1 VASAEL
7 ALGPCRRPAEQLLN
21 RCLSTA
27 SLKTDLLGLNSALM
41 RERVGLR
48 YFLVGLSVDLSV
60 IGFFALHPDYLRW
73 FYSERFP
80 FLSQLIFGVFFVGLG
95 VTYSNFLR
103 LLREERILRRAVS
116 ELEGGSQAADLAL
129 SLPSSGLRDR
139 IQGLLARPSKADL
152 GDPAGQDALEAREE
166 THAGWAKY
174 ITGVLTML
182 GLVGTFLGLM
192 VAIDSIRGLTSL
204 QDKEAFFHGV
214 LGALDGMGTAF
225 STSLAGIFGAVV
237 LGFEQLVFHFAQL
250 SYLTRVQLLVER
262 VLAPQVQPSDSV
274 GGIAVELHR
283 FREDLRQWRTDV
295 ASAGAEFESGAREL
309 SEQTRGVA
317 EAVLEVLDRM
327 KDDDGRWREVSEEL
341 ARLRRLASE
350 ENQAL
355 LVLAGHRLD
364 GLEQAAADPGA
375 TEGDDLSV
383 ARRPVT
389 QDSEDGSTRV
399 VAGSETAEDGEALGS
414 FVVGGEDPRLL
425 SELRRS
431 NDLLAHIYR
440 EMGLV
445 LRSAGNRL
453 EMRQTE
459 AMQAI
464 ARVLQRMDAQAASG
478 AEQIHMLRA
487 LLRYINEDDR
497 QLTGVMGLLHEEAQ
511 RTPAVAATKAAS
523 DSEDD

>member
-1 VASAEL
+1 
-7 ALGPCRRPAEQLLN
+7 
-21 RCLSTA
+21 
-27 SLKTDLLGLNSALM
+27 M

-48 YFLVGLSVDLSV
+48 YFLIGLSVDASV
-60 IGFFALHPDYLRW
+60 IGFFAVNPEYLQW

-80 FLSQLIFGVFFVGLG
+80 FLSRLIFGVFFVGLG

-103 LLREERILRRAVS
+103 LLREERVLRRAVR
-116 ELEGGSQAADLAL
+116 ELQQGSRASDLAV

-139 IQGLLARPSKADL
+139 IQGLLARPAQADL

-204 QDKEAFFHGV
+204 QDKEAFFSGV
-214 LGALDGMGTAF
+214 IGALDGMGTAF

-250 SYLTRVQLLVER
+250 SYLVRVQLLVER
-262 VLAPQVQPSDSV
+262 VLAPQIQPSDSV

-283 FREDLRQWRTDV
+283 FRQDLRQWRTDV
-295 ASAGAEFESGAREL
+295 AAGGAELDAAAKDLAG
-309 SEQTRGVA
+309 QTRSVA

-355 LVLAGHRLD
+355 LALAGHRLD
-364 GLEQAAADPGA
+364 GLEQAAAETTPVPGEA
-375 TEGDDLSV
+375 KSSTTAGGDS
-383 ARRPVT
+383 
-389 QDSEDGSTRV
+389 
-399 VAGSETAEDGEALGS
+399 AEDAGPGEVPSGMPEQS
-414 FVVGGEDPRLL
+414 DDPRLL

-445 LRSAGNRL
+445 LRSAGNRV

-497 QLTGVMGLLHEEAQ
+497 QLTGVMGILHEEAK
-511 RTPAVAATKAAS
+511 RSPSDPAKEVGPG
-523 DSEDD
+523 SEDS

>member
-1 VASAEL
+1 
-7 ALGPCRRPAEQLLN
+7 
-21 RCLSTA
+21 
-27 SLKTDLLGLNSALM
+27 M

-48 YFLVGLSVDLSV
+48 YFLIGLSVDVSV
-60 IGFFALHPDYLRW
+60 IGFFAVNPDYLEW

-80 FLSQLIFGVFFVGLG
+80 FLSRLIFGVFFLGLG

-103 LLREERILRRAVS
+103 LLREERVLRRAVA
-116 ELEGGSQAADLAL
+116 ELQEGSRAADLAL

-139 IQGLLARPSKADL
+139 IQGLLARPAQADL

-204 QDKEAFFHGV
+204 QDKEAFFSGV
-214 LGALDGMGTAF
+214 IGALDGMGTAF

-250 SYLTRVQLLVER
+250 SYLVRVQLLVER

-295 ASAGAEFESGAREL
+295 AAGGAELDAAAKDLAG
-309 SEQTRGVA
+309 QTRSVA

-355 LVLAGHRLD
+355 LALAGHRLE
-364 GLEQAAADPGA
+364 GLEQAAAETPPASQATKGA
-375 TEGDDLSV
+375 TTSDGDLGNAVGDDAGLS
-383 ARRPVT
+383 
-389 QDSEDGSTRV
+389 D
-399 VAGSETAEDGEALGS
+399 EAS
-414 FVVGGEDPRLL
+414 DMSGGTDEPRLL

-445 LRSAGNRL
+445 LRSAGNRV

-497 QLTGVMGLLHEEAQ
+497 QLTGVMGILHEEARRQ
-511 RTPAVAATKAAS
+511 PPKPAKEVGPG
-523 DSEDD
+523 SEDS

>member
-1 VASAEL
+1 MRARVA
-7 ALGPCRRPAEQLLN
+7 
-21 RCLSTA
+21 
-27 SLKTDLLGLNSALM
+27 
-41 RERVGLR
+41 LR
-48 YFLVGLSVDLSV
+48 YFAIGLAVDV
-60 IGFFALHPDYLRW
+60 CVVGFFVTHPDWLAW
-73 FYSERFP
+73 FYSARFP
-80 FLSQLIFGVFFVGLG
+80 VLSRLIFGVFFIGLAI
-95 VTYSNFLR
+95 TYRNFFR
-103 LLREERILRRAVS
+103 LLREEGELRRVVDALDAGAQAE
-116 ELEGGSQAADLAL
+116 ELSVTLR
-129 SLPSSGLRDR
+129 PSGIRDR
-139 IQGLLARPSKADL
+139 IRGLLSRPAQADQ
-152 GDPAGQDALEAREE
+152 GDPAGQEALEAREE

-204 QDKEAFFHGV
+204 EDKEAFFTGV
-214 LGALDGMGTAF
+214 VGALDGMGTAF

-250 SYLTRVQLLVER
+250 SYLTRVQTLVER
-262 VLAPQVQPSDSV
+262 VLGPQVQLEDSA

-283 FREDLRQWRTDV
+283 FREDLRAWRTDV
-295 ASAGAEFESGAREL
+295 ASSGAELEAAATEL
-309 SEQTRGVA
+309 GTQTRGVA
-317 EAVLEVLDRM
+317 EAVLEVLDRLR
-327 KDDDGRWREVSEEL
+327 DDEGRWREVSDEL
-341 ARLRRLASE
+341 ARLRRLATE

-355 LVLAGHRLD
+355 LALAGHRLE
-364 GLEQAAADPGA
+364 GLEQAAAPETEEARPEAPEGA
-375 TEGDDLSV
+375 AEETKAAGPAPAPA
-383 ARRPVT
+383 AREEP
-389 QDSEDGSTRV
+389 
-399 VAGSETAEDGEALGS
+399 AAAA
-414 FVVGGEDPRLL
+414 VGPPDERLV

-445 LRSAGNRL
+445 LRAASNRL
-453 EMRQTE
+453 EMRQSE

-497 QLTGVMGLLHEEAQ
+497 QLMGVMGLLREEAE
-511 RTPAVAATKAAS
+511 R

>member
-1 VASAEL
+1 M
-7 ALGPCRRPAEQLLN
+7 RR
-21 RCLSTA
+21 
-27 SLKTDLLGLNSALM
+27 
-41 RERVGLR
+41 RVGLR
-48 YFLVGLSVDLSV
+48 YFLIGLAVDASV
-60 IGFFALHPDYLRW
+60 IGFFALNPSYLQW

-80 FLSQLIFGVFFVGLG
+80 FLSRLIFGVFFVGLF

-103 LLREERILRRAVS
+103 LLREERILRGAVD
-116 ELEGGSQAADLAL
+116 ELEAGSQAADLAV
-129 SLPSSGLRDR
+129 SLPPSGLRDR
-139 IQGLLARPSKADL
+139 IRGLLARPAQAKL

-204 QDKEAFFHGV
+204 QDKEAFFNGV

-250 SYLTRVQLLVER
+250 SYLVRVQLLVER
-262 VLAPQVQPSDSV
+262 VLAPQIQPSDSV

-283 FREDLRQWRTDV
+283 FRADLREWRTDV
-295 ASAGAEFESGAREL
+295 ASGGADLNAAAKDLAG
-309 SEQTRGVA
+309 QTRSVA

-327 KDDDGRWREVSEEL
+327 KDDDGRWREVSDEL

-364 GLEQAAADPGA
+364 GLEQASAASAGEQAPGA
-375 TEGDDLSV
+375 TSPETLGEHPGSAEADGVATESGDDSSVTPTLSD
-383 ARRPVT
+383 
-389 QDSEDGSTRV
+389 DS
-399 VAGSETAEDGEALGS
+399 
-414 FVVGGEDPRLL
+414 RLL
-425 SELRRS
+425 DEMRRS

-464 ARVLQRMDAQAASG
+464 ARVLQRMDAQATSG
-478 AEQIHMLRA
+478 AEQIHLLRA
-487 LLRYINEDDR
+487 LLRYINEDER
-497 QLTGVMGLLHEEAQ
+497 QLTGVMGILQEEAK
-511 RTPAVAATKAAS
+511 RRPPDKGS
-523 DSEDD
+523 